1 MITCDEIIEGKTK
14 TTTANFIEKN
24 TLCETSNFYIS
35 LAFLTITIL
44 IAAPVYCQLIKY
56 KTKQKH
62 LIPFHVT
69 NNELKKLYIINVN
82 QK

>member
-14 TTTANFIEKN
+14 TTTANFIDKN

-35 LAFLTITIL
+35 LAFLTIT
-44 IAAPVYCQLIKY
+44 Y